1 MIGER
6 HAARHSGRNDMSM
19 FGDILGGLTGDQA
32 QGKGGLMKIAAEV
45 LQRAGGVQGL
55 LAMLDKAGLGDQVR
69 SWIGS
74 GANQPVSGEQVG
86 AALHEGGLGPLLQE
100 AARHMG
106 VGQGEL
112 HGQLAQMLPQV
123 VDHLTPDGQAPQ
135 GNEGFDLSALSGLA
149 GKLLG

>member
-1 MIGER
+1 
-6 HAARHSGRNDMSM
+6 MSM
-19 FGDILGGLTGDQA
+19 FGDMLGGLTGE
-32 QGKGGLMKIAAEV
+32 QGQGGGMLKIAAEV

-69 SWIGS
+69 SWIGAGS
-74 GANQPVSGEQVG
+74 NQPVSGEQVG
-86 AALHEGGLGPLLQE
+86 AALNEGGLGPLLQE
-100 AARHMG
+100 AAQHLG

-112 HGQLAQMLPQV
+112 HGQLAQVLPQV

-149 GKLLG
+149 GKLFG